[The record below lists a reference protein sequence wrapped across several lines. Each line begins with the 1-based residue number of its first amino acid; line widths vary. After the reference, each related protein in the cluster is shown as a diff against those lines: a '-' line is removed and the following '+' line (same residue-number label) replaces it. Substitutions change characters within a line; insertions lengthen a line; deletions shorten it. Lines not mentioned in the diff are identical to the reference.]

1 MALTRTIEE
10 STSAST
16 SVSSDF
22 RLDITGPIVG
32 ILGCSTIVRQCCSTL
47 QYCTVKVKHQ
57 YYQYCTI
64 PVPTIATSRYIDE
77 EPDVGLVKTIER
89 QHSHVKTQQTWVIIK
104 TMRSTICK
112 DVVMLAN
119 SAIFSNS
126 EMIIFFVYLAMLFG
140 EDLNSITKLN
150 RTQFTKNK
158 IDSK

>member
-1 MALTRTIEE
+1 M
-10 STSAST
+10 
-16 SVSSDF
+16 
-22 RLDITGPIVG
+22 
-32 ILGCSTIVRQCCSTL
+32 
-47 QYCTVKVKHQ
+47 
-57 YYQYCTI
+57 
-64 PVPTIATSRYIDE
+64 SRFIDE
-77 EPDVGLVKTIER
+77 EPDVGLVKTIQR
-89 QHSHVKTQQTWVIIK
+89 RHLHVKTQQTWVIIK

-126 EMIIFFVYLAMLFG
+126 EMVIFFVYLAMLFG